1 MKSEQNIK
9 NRIREVDDFPTEG
22 IKFYDISPLLAD
34 NTAFTES
41 IRQMSEPLRNRV
53 DKLVAFDA
61 RGFLF
66 ASAMA
71 LELGVG
77 LSMLRK
83 PGKLPGET
91 ESVSYD
97 LEYGTNCLEIQR
109 DAVVNQER
117 IALVDD
123 VIATGGTA
131 LAGIN
136 LVRKLGGNIINFSA
150 FIDLPSLGGSS
161 KIREAGVD
169 VNAVVEL

>member
-34 NTAFTES
+34 GTAFAES
-41 IRQMSEPLRNRV
+41 IKQMSEPLRNRV

-91 ESVSYD
+91 ESIGYD
-97 LEYGTNCLEIQR
+97 LEYGTNSLEMQR
-109 DAVVNQER
+109 DAIANQER
-117 IALVDD
+117 VALVDD